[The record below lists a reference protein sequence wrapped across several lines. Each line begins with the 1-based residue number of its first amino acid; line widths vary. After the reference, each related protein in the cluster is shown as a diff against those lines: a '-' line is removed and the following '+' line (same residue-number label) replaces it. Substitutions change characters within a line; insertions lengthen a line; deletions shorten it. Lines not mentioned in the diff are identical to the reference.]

1 MVEDTGFDVWWRSS
15 VSGSVVATNV
25 TEPPT
30 LLTCVAAAGGG
41 AACGAQAAMT
51 NAAVG
56 MSRNS
61 AFICIPRVRSR
72 GGASIRRVVSRL
84 VVERTDLRRARG
96 VALVTLAA
104 VALGYVFADYA
115 PLIPLLS
122 ADLGMDEVQAGLLAT
137 AAAAVYVLGTLWTT
151 GYPDRFGPKPVITAG
166 LATGV
171 VGAAVIALAPTYPVA
186 VAGKLIEGLASALT
200 FVAGNRY
207 IAGLYGTRR
216 SHFALGLYGGGYP
229 LGGALALA
237 LMPRFAQVAGSWR
250 GAFWIEAALIAG
262 CLLLWLTTPVVAP
275 IARSG
280 SIRDALRCFNCWF
293 AATAASGAW
302 ITLFLLRGFDLPL
315 VAAGVLGSLL
325 LVVTTLA
332 RWVGGWLVSR
342 HLLRTRAAIAVG
354 NALIVVG
361 VLVLALPGRPLPVA
375 LVGAVILGIGG
386 WLPYS
391 AVFNTAAASLRDAP
405 GAGQGMP
412 VIIGNVAIL
421 GITPTM
427 GYLVQ
432 TYGFTAALLSV
443 AVLIGL
449 VLAL

>member
-1 MVEDTGFDVWWRSS
+1 M
-15 VSGSVVATNV
+15 
-25 TEPPT
+25 
-30 LLTCVAAAGGG
+30 
-41 AACGAQAAMT
+41 
-51 NAAVG
+51 
-56 MSRNS
+56 
-61 AFICIPRVRSR
+61 
-72 GGASIRRVVSRL
+72 SRL

-237 LMPRFAQVAGSWR
+237 LMPRFAELTGSWR

-280 SIRDALRCFNCWF
+280 SIRDALRCFNCWLAGIEHF
-293 AATAASGAW
+293 
-302 ITLFLLRGFDLPL
+302 GFDLPL

-386 WLPYS
+386 GLPYS

-432 TYGFTAALLSV
+432 TYGFTAAWLSV

-449 VLAL
+449 VLALVPLMKGEEELP